1 MSTELTINTDTSL
14 EDLMKLTGQDAG
26 SGPKSFLPRLKINR
40 DFEDSNGG
48 TIPPGTYT
56 INLDNTD
63 VYAKTATFRPFMKA
77 YQYQVYD
84 ADTNTYPNKTILFKS
99 WSEEALDMK
108 GGVKCSKVTGK
119 AKDKLTKE
127 QVEAQKNIKCYTNI
141 YGTISMVATT
151 ADGKEVVIKDEPC
164 LARVTGSAFSP
175 WNDTLDI
182 ITVQKRPYF
191 ASEIILD
198 APKREKK
205 GATTYYVPVLK
216 TANKVISYTE
226 ADFSLLKKFQDTITF
241 ENAPIIESFKKHKG
255 FQETTDAILDD
266 IEDAGFIDMSDGLND
281 ELGI

>member
-1 MSTELTINTDTSL
+1 MSTELSTINSTISN
-14 EDLMKLTGQDAG
+14 EDLMRLTGQEQG

-48 TIPPGTYT
+48 QIPPGTYT
-56 INLDNTD
+56 INIDDKD
-63 VYAKTATFRPFMKA
+63 VYSKTATFRPFMKCF
-77 YQYQVYD
+77 QYQVYD

-99 WSEEALDMK
+99 WSEEALDEK

-141 YGTISMVATT
+141 YGVITMEGATASGETISI
-151 ADGKEVVIKDEPC
+151 ENEPC
-164 LARVTGSAFSP
+164 LVRVTGSAFQP

-182 ITVQKRPYF
+182 ITQAKRPYF
-191 ASEIILD
+191 ASEIDLQ

-205 GATTYYVPVLK
+205 GATIYYVPVLK
-216 TANKVISYTE
+216 VNNKVVAYTE
-226 ADFSLLKKFQDTITF
+226 DDFSLLKKFQETVQF
-241 ENAPIIESFKKHKG
+241 ENDPIIAKFKKSRGFIEQADAMEEIIES
-255 FQETTDAILDD
+255 
-266 IEDAGFIDMSDGLND
+266 GFIEMNSDLND